1 MFPFNKKSSYC
12 PIEEEAEE
20 EEGPQSL
27 NGGAPEQNGRSMLGT
42 GLCQNVS
49 KGQKRDRDGNMCESA
64 FPQVPK
70 ELGVSFKCEKDA
82 EMSSTREGL
91 ARWDHVGDVDQF
103 FSYIYEYYQQ
113 KGIRCIAFRYVFSLF
128 RFAFV
133 VFFSTFLLQCV
144 DYGVIFNT
152 RNTTLNGTPLPE
164 KKGIQDV
171 FIPQCHRHL
180 NFLVKIALVLAF
192 MFWVGHF
199 MRIGCRLIQF
209 CEIKRFFATQLQIY
223 DNDLQNLSWNDV
235 VHSLCQAQE
244 RIHLIVSRDSI
255 NSLDIYQRILRHRNY
270 FVALVYKSILP
281 PQIGLPLVGNVH
293 YLSSGLRF
301 NLEWLLFWGP
311 WSPWKSSYAL
321 KDEFKERDNL
331 ERIAQHMRMTIVV
344 MSVVNLVFM
353 PFVAV
358 YQVLSS
364 FFSYSE
370 HFQRDPHILGMRKY
384 SNYGREKLRHFNEMD
399 SELDARL
406 NRSYE
411 FAVRYTDQFVSPLA
425 KIIAKNVAFVAA
437 AFFVVLC
444 ALTAYDEDTLK
455 IEHITT
461 LITVTGAIVLACR
474 VFIPN
479 EHLVFCQQL
488 LMRQIVAN
496 IHYAPKSWL
505 NKAHST
511 DICTEFTQ
519 IFRLKAELLVEELL
533 SPLLTPFLLY
543 FRIRPRVMEI
553 IEFFHKYTVHVDG
566 LGDVCALA
574 QMDICRDGDARLASI
589 NCSVIV
595 GDCSNSLK
603 HRQKNSSGKV
613 ELSLLNFAAQHPDWK
628 PSKECSE
635 FIGNVKALVA
645 QEISV
650 GAHEIGGDANGAETS
665 LLDAQTLAL
674 LQASAYA
681 SLHQMEKSQQIASAI
696 MPSSALIRSSLPSQ
710 YMEASSA
717 TLDEE
722 EERGGTASSPPPPP
736 LAASIRPPMGTDT
749 SHIDRSQSREQQHLG
764 FQHPSTFPSQLT
776 ASTFVQPLSLA
787 AIVQPRNIQESNFR
801 ALEMSMQALA
811 INHRLFNNSPPAPLH
826 ASRHRLRGGYGSMLL
841 GSVTR
846 RGPDLATD
854 SMADSNIFGVPA
866 GASQIQLS
874 DETDNTITQQL
885 RTA

>member
-1 MFPFNKKSSYC
+1 MRRQPLWLPPELVYELTLFLRSWGRIHLLSTSAVLFRVLTFGKAKNRLQVFSIKARERSYRHRNVGPTGVRPLLPRIHSVELPPIISNFPHYAQNLELGGTGFQAILMLDPTRFPPNINFDHHFRWHFCNQLNGFLTTHWGGGIMTCDALHIETEDYDLCSIKAAYDEDDTLLDHLRNCLGDIARYC
-12 PIEEEAEE
+12 PIEEEEE
-20 EEGPQSL
+20 EQEGPQSF

-42 GLCQNVS
+42 GLCQKVS

-171 FIPQCHRHL
+171 LIPQCHRHL
-180 NFLVKIALVLAF
+180 NFLVKIALFLAF
-192 MFWVGHF
+192 LFWVGHF
-199 MRIGCRLIQF
+199 MRICCRLIQF

-235 VHSLCQAQE
+235 VHSLCRAQE

-270 FVALVYKSILP
+270 FVALVYKLILP

-511 DICTEFTQ
+511 EICSEFTQ

-533 SPLLTPFLLY
+533 SPILTPFILY

-595 GDCSNSLK
+595 GDCSNNLK
-603 HRQKNSSGKV
+603 HRQKSSSGKV
-613 ELSLLNFAAQHPDWK
+613 ELSLLNFAAQHPDWT

-650 GAHEIGGDANGAETS
+650 GAHEIGDANGAETS

-681 SLHQMEKSQQIASAI
+681 SLHQMEKK
-696 MPSSALIRSSLPSQ
+696 
-710 YMEASSA
+710 
-717 TLDEE
+717 
-722 EERGGTASSPPPPP
+722 
-736 LAASIRPPMGTDT
+736 
-749 SHIDRSQSREQQHLG
+749 ID
-764 FQHPSTFPSQLT
+764 F
-776 ASTFVQPLSLA
+776 
-787 AIVQPRNIQESNFR
+787 
-801 ALEMSMQALA
+801 
-811 INHRLFNNSPPAPLH
+811 
-826 ASRHRLRGGYGSMLL
+826 
-841 GSVTR
+841 
-846 RGPDLATD
+846 
-854 SMADSNIFGVPA
+854 
-866 GASQIQLS
+866 
-874 DETDNTITQQL
+874 
-885 RTA
+885 